1 MQDAMVTARMSQ
13 AKKDAGNRVL
23 ERIGTNASQ
32 LINDVYDYLIAHGAS
47 PLESNHVAS
56 KSVDPEHLSAAL
68 AHIDSL
74 AKGLD
79 GHFNTMTDDQ
89 IKHERLVARGLMKA

>member
-32 LINDVYDYLIAHGAS
+32 FINDVYDYLIANGAS
-47 PLESNHVAS
+47 PLESNRAVS
-56 KSVDPEHLSAAL
+56 ESVDPERLSAAL
-68 AHIDSL
+68 AHIDML
-74 AKGLD
+74 AKGSS
-79 GHFNTMTDDQ
+79 GHFNNMTDDQ
-89 IKHERLVARGLMKA
+89 IKHEHLVERGLVEA